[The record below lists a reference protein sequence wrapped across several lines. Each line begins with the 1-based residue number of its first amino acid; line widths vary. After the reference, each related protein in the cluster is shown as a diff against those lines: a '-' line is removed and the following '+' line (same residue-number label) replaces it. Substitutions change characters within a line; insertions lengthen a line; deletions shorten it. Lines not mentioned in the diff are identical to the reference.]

1 MALAMVV
8 SQATA
13 MIPDTSA
20 QDRPIAAAPRGWR
33 RRLPLVL
40 AAVAAVVALA
50 LAAPALQRMLTNERS
65 VSATKLVVATVERG
79 PFVRDVAGEGRVVA
93 AFARASPSCSPERRR
108 RCAMRSSPA
117 ATACSRRRATTA
129 TRRSTTRGDAFAC
142 RGASTTSISSA
153 G

>member
-1 MALAMVV
+1 MALAMVF

-40 AAVAAVVALA
+40 AAVAAVVVLA

-93 AFARASPSCSPERRR
+93 AFAPTVVAPH
-108 RCAMRSSPA
+108 AG
-117 ATACSRRRATTA
+117 TAELEVHA
-129 TRRSTTRGDAFAC
+129 GDVALVQNTPVALLL
-142 RGASTTSISSA
+142 SDSA
-153 G
+153 GRVA

>member
-1 MALAMVV
+1 MALAMVF

-40 AAVAAVVALA
+40 AAVAAVVVLA

-79 PFVRDVAGEGRVVA
+79 PFVRESPAKA
-93 AFARASPSCSPERRR
+93 A
-108 RCAMRSSPA
+108 SSPR
-117 ATACSRRRATTA
+117 SRRRSSRRTPARPSSRCTPA
-129 TRRSTTRGDAFAC
+129 MSPWCRTRRSRC
-142 RGASTTSISSA
+142 C
-153 G
+153 

>member
-1 MALAMVV
+1 MALAMMV

-50 LAAPALQRMLTNERS
+50 LAAPALQ
-65 VSATKLVVATVERG
+65 
-79 PFVRDVAGEGRVVA
+79 
-93 AFARASPSCSPERRR
+93 
-108 RCAMRSSPA
+108 
-117 ATACSRRRATTA
+117 ACSRTNAR
-129 TRRSTTRGDAFAC
+129 
-142 RGASTTSISSA
+142 
-153 G
+153 